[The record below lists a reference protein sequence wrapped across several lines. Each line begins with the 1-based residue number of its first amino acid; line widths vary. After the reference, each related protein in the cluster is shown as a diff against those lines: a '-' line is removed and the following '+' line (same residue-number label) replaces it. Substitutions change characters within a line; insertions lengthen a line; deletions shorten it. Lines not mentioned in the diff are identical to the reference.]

1 MQRNPFHP
9 GDLPLDE
16 MIDREEELARLGALI
31 DGGDRCRLVAPRRYG
46 KTLLLKRALADAAA
60 RGDAA
65 VLVDLE
71 GVLSMASIVVRI
83 ERAYARA
90 LKGRLRQ
97 AVEAFFRSWNLG
109 LSLSGA
115 GFAATLQ
122 ANPRADAETVLLRL
136 LETPH
141 RLHERHGVRTVVAF
155 DEFQDLLRVEGA
167 DGVLRSVIQHQ
178 QRAATY
184 VFAGS
189 APSMMER
196 LFDDPSRPLL
206 DQALPIELGPLPDG
220 AVYEAVAGRFAKTRR
235 DPGDALGL
243 LVDFSRGHPQR
254 TMLLAH
260 HLWELTPRGSV
271 ADEAAWFDALDRAL
285 RDSRAALAAR
295 FEALPVNEQRVAL
308 ALATG
313 PGSVYEEATYGP
325 VGLKRGSI
333 RTALDGLEG
342 RGEVIRTPLGP
353 VLTDPLLEHWLRDRG
368 PL

>member
-9 GDLPLDE
+9 GDLRHEE
-16 MIDREEELARLGALI
+16 MIDREEELARLDALI
-31 DGGDRCRLVAPRRYG
+31 EGGDWCRLVAPRRYG
-46 KTLLLKRALADAAA
+46 KTLLLRRALANAEA
-60 RGDAA
+60 RGDAG

-83 ERAYARA
+83 ERAYAAA
-90 LKGRLRQ
+90 LRGRLRQ
-97 AVEAFFRSWNLG
+97 AVESFFRSWNLG

-122 ANPRADAETVLLRL
+122 ANPRTDAETVLLRL
-136 LETPH
+136 LETPQ
-141 RLHERHGVRTVVAF
+141 RLHERSGTRTVVVF
-155 DEFQDLLRVEGA
+155 DEFQDLLRVEAA

-178 QRAATY
+178 HGTATY

-196 LFDDPSRPLL
+196 LFSDPSRPLL
-206 DQALPIELGPLPDG
+206 EQALPLQLGPLPLD
-220 AVYEAVAGRFAKTRR
+220 AVIDSVIERFARTRR
-235 DPGDALGL
+235 DPGDAVGL
-243 LVDFSRGHPQR
+243 LVDFTRGHPQR

-271 ADEAAWFDALDRAL
+271 ADEGAWFEALERAL
-285 RDSRAALAAR
+285 RDTRAALAAR
-295 FEALPVNEQRVAL
+295 YESLPVNEQRVAL
-308 ALATG
+308 ALASG

-333 RTALDGLEG
+333 RFALDALEG

-353 VLTDPLLEHWLRDRG
+353 VLTDPLLEHWLRERG